1 MEILRFGSTGPM
13 VELLQSVLKKLG
25 FYFGNIDG
33 IFGRDTENAVIVFQ
47 RNFRISVDGIVGTN
61 TWNSLFPYIYGYS
74 NYTIRSGDTL
84 TSIAGNFSTTVNRI
98 LYANPDI
105 DANNLGTGQ
114 NIVVPFGNIIPTN
127 INYTYNIMQMNISA
141 LKRIYPF
148 LEIGSIGNS
157 VMGKQIPYIK
167 IGTGPKEV
175 FYNGS
180 FHANEWI
187 TTPVLMKFVE
197 EFSKSYVN
205 NGSIF
210 GYSTSYIFNSVSI
223 YIVPMVNPDGVD
235 LVTGDLP
242 RNSYYYNLAKN
253 ISANFPSISFPSGWK
268 ANINGVDLN
277 LQFPAAW
284 EQARQ
289 IKFAQGFNKPAPR
302 DYVGSGPLVAP
313 ESIAVYNFTLQHNF
327 RLILAYHTQGEVI
340 YWKYLNYLPA
350 NSRYIGEQFSQVSGY
365 LLDDTPYNSSF
376 AGYKD
381 WFIQEYNLP
390 GYTIEAGFGV
400 NPLPISQFDKI
411 YADNLGILVLG
422 AVL

>member
-180 FHANEWI
+180 FHA
-187 TTPVLMKFVE
+187 K
-197 EFSKSYVN
+197 
-205 NGSIF
+205 
-210 GYSTSYIFNSVSI
+210 
-223 YIVPMVNPDGVD
+223 
-235 LVTGDLP
+235 
-242 RNSYYYNLAKN
+242 
-253 ISANFPSISFPSGWK
+253 
-268 ANINGVDLN
+268 
-277 LQFPAAW
+277 
-284 EQARQ
+284 
-289 IKFAQGFNKPAPR
+289 
-302 DYVGSGPLVAP
+302 
-313 ESIAVYNFTLQHNF
+313 
-327 RLILAYHTQGEVI
+327 
-340 YWKYLNYLPA
+340 
-350 NSRYIGEQFSQVSGY
+350 
-365 LLDDTPYNSSF
+365 
-376 AGYKD
+376 
-381 WFIQEYNLP
+381 
-390 GYTIEAGFGV
+390 
-400 NPLPISQFDKI
+400 
-411 YADNLGILVLG
+411 
-422 AVL
+422 

>member
-25 FYFGNIDG
+25 LYFGNIDS
-33 IFGRDTENAVIVFQ
+33 IFGKNTEISVTTFQ
-47 RNFRISVDGIVGTN
+47 RNFGLPVDGIVGTN
-61 TWNSLFPYIYGYS
+61 TWNALFPYIYGYS
-74 NYTIRSGDTL
+74 NYTIKNRDTL
-84 TSIAGNFSTTVNRI
+84 TSIAQSYSTTINRI

-105 DANNLGTGQ
+105 DSNNLSIGQ
-114 NIVVPFGNIIPTN
+114 NIVIPFGDIIPTN
-127 INYTYNIMQMNISA
+127 IRYTYNIMQMNISA
-141 LKRIYPF
+141 LKTIYPF
-148 LEIGSIGNS
+148 LEIGSIGKS

-167 IGTGPKEV
+167 IGKGSKEV

-187 TTPVLMKFVE
+187 TTSVLMKFIE

-210 GYSTSYIFNSVSI
+210 GYSTNYLFNSISI

-235 LVTGDLP
+235 LVTGGLS

-253 ISANFPSISFPSGWK
+253 ISANFPNISFPSGWK

-277 LQFPAAW
+277 LQFPAGW

-289 IKFAQGFNKPAPR
+289 IKFAQGFNQPAPR

-313 ESIAVYNFTLQHNF
+313 EAIAVYNFTIQHNF
-327 RLILAYHTQGEVI
+327 RLIVAYHTQGEVI

-350 NSRYIGEQFSQVSGY
+350 NSRYIGEQFSQASGY

-381 WFIQEYNLP
+381 WFIQEYNRP
-390 GYTIEAGFGV
+390 GYTIEAGLGI

-411 YADNLGILVLG
+411 YADNLGILVLA

>member
-1 MEILRFGSTGPM
+1 MEILRFGSTGPI

-25 FYFGNIDG
+25 LYFGNIDS
-33 IFGRDTENAVIVFQ
+33 IFGKNTEISVTTFQ
-47 RNFRISVDGIVGTN
+47 RNFGLPVDGIVGTN
-61 TWNSLFPYIYGYS
+61 TWNALFPYIYGYS
-74 NYTIRSGDTL
+74 NYTIKNRDTL
-84 TSIAGNFSTTVNRI
+84 TSIAQSYSTTINRI

-105 DANNLGTGQ
+105 DSNNLSIGQ

-127 INYTYNIMQMNISA
+127 IRYTYNIMQMNISA
-141 LKRIYPF
+141 LKTIYPF
-148 LEIGSIGNS
+148 LEIGSIGKS

-167 IGTGPKEV
+167 IGTGSKEV

-187 TTPVLMKFVE
+187 TTSVLMKFIE

-210 GYSTSYIFNSVSI
+210 GYSTNYLFNSISI

-235 LVTGDLP
+235 LVTGGLS

-253 ISANFPSISFPSGWK
+253 ISANFPNISFPSGWK

-277 LQFPAAW
+277 LQFPAGW

-313 ESIAVYNFTLQHNF
+313 EAIAVYNFTLQHNF
-327 RLILAYHTQGEVI
+327 RLIVAYHTQGEVI

-350 NSRYIGEQFSQVSGY
+350 NSRYIGEQFSQASGY

-381 WFIQEYNLP
+381 WFIQEYNRP
-390 GYTIEAGFGV
+390 GYTIEAGLGI

-411 YADNLGILVLG
+411 YADNLGILVLA

>member
-105 DANNLGTGQ
+105 DANNLGIGQ
-114 NIVVPFGNIIPTN
+114 NIVVPFGNIVPTN

-268 ANINGVDLN
+268 ANING
-277 LQFPAAW
+277 
-284 EQARQ
+284 
-289 IKFAQGFNKPAPR
+289 
-302 DYVGSGPLVAP
+302 
-313 ESIAVYNFTLQHNF
+313 ESLINFHLFTF
-327 RLILAYHTQGEVI
+327 
-340 YWKYLNYLPA
+340 K
-350 NSRYIGEQFSQVSGY
+350 
-365 LLDDTPYNSSF
+365 
-376 AGYKD
+376 K
-381 WFIQEYNLP
+381 
-390 GYTIEAGFGV
+390 
-400 NPLPISQFDKI
+400 
-411 YADNLGILVLG
+411 
-422 AVL
+422 